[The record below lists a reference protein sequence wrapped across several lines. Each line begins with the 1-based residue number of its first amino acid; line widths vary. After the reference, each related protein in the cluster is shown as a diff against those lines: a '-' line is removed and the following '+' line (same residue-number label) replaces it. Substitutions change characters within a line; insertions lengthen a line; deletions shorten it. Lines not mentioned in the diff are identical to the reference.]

1 MAANKV
7 QDGNIIDYTNATGS
21 DIAAGD
27 LVVIG
32 TRVGVAL
39 VDIADG
45 AAGAVAVTGVYEVP
59 KEAALAV
66 TQGDLLYA
74 DVTSGELDKTAL
86 DQTLAGYAFAD
97 AAGAASTVHVKL
109 NA

>member
-1 MAANKV
+1 MAGNKV
-7 QDGNIIDYTNATGS
+7 QDGNVINYTNATGV
-21 DIAAGD
+21 DIASGD

-74 DVTSGELDKTAL
+74 DATSGELDKT
-86 DQTLAGYAFAD
+86 DTNTLAGYAFAD
-97 AAGAASTVHVKL
+97 AAGAADTVQVKL